1 MIISHANLIVDQDA
15 MTVAMRTKDTMQYVQ
30 AAWDKSHEEPIDAAE
45 LHKFLC
51 DEHYGDLTE
60 EQKLFVRLRRD
71 EMRNVYGTVVCRL
84 LLCEEMLRRNMVAD
98 FQTYRSVFCPEG
110 GDVPWALH
118 RAG

>member
-1 MIISHANLIVDQDA
+1 MIISLANLIVDHDP
-15 MTVAMRTKDTMQYVQ
+15 MTVALRTQDTMRYVQ
-30 AAWDKSHEEPIDAAE
+30 AEWDKSHGEPIDAAE

-60 EQKLFVRLRRD
+60 GQKEFVRVRRD
-71 EMRNVYGTVVCRL
+71 EMRNVYGAVVCRL

-98 FQTYRSVFCPEG
+98 FQTYCSVFCPEG
-110 GDVPWALH
+110 GDVPWTLH

>member
-1 MIISHANLIVDQDA
+1 MIISHANLIVDHDP
-15 MTVAMRTKDTMQYVQ
+15 MTVALRTQDTMLYIQSEWNK
-30 AAWDKSHEEPIDAAE
+30 AHAEPIDATE

-60 EQKLFVRLRRD
+60 EQKQFVRVRRV
-71 EMRNVYGTVVCRL
+71 EMRNVYGAVVCRL
-84 LLCEEMLRRNMVAD
+84 LLCEEMLRRNMVTD

-110 GDVPWALH
+110 RDVPWMLH

>member
-1 MIISHANLIVDQDA
+1 MIISLANLIVDHDA
-15 MTVAMRTKDTMQYVQ
+15 TTVAMRTQDTMRYVQ
-30 AAWDKSHEEPIDAAE
+30 AEWNKSHAEQIDTAE

-60 EQKLFVRLRRD
+60 EQKDFIRLRRG
-71 EMRNVYGTVVCRL
+71 EMRSVYGAMVCRL

-110 GDVPWALH
+110 GDVPWALN

>member
-1 MIISHANLIVDQDA
+1 MIISLANLIVDHDA
-15 MTVAMRTKDTMQYVQ
+15 TAVAMRTKDTMQYVQ
-30 AAWDKSHEEPIDAAE
+30 ATWDKSHEEPIDTTE

-60 EQKLFVRLRRD
+60 EQKAFTRQHRD
-71 EMRNVYGTVVCRL
+71 EMRNVYGAMVCRL

-110 GDVPWALH
+110 GDVPWPLH
-118 RAG
+118 WAW

>member
-1 MIISHANLIVDQDA
+1 MIISLANLIVDHDPMA
-15 MTVAMRTKDTMQYVQ
+15 VALRTQDTMLYIQSEWNK
-30 AAWDKSHEEPIDAAE
+30 AHAEPIAPAE

-60 EQKLFVRLRRD
+60 EQKEFVRVRRD

-98 FQTYRSVFCPEG
+98 FQTYRSVFCPDG
-110 GDVPWALH
+110 GDAPWTLN

>member
-1 MIISHANLIVDQDA
+1 
-15 MTVAMRTKDTMQYVQ
+15 MTVALRTQDTMRYVQ
-30 AAWDKSHEEPIDAAE
+30 AVWDKSHEEPIDAAE

-60 EQKLFVRLRRD
+60 EQKEFVRLHRD
-71 EMRNVYGTVVCRL
+71 KMRSAYAGMVCRL
-84 LLCEEMLRRNMVAD
+84 LLCEEMMRRKMVPD

-110 GDVPWALH
+110 GGVSWLCH